1 MAIFS
6 KPVKEGFVLCRQIS
20 NRLLFNGSRVAE
32 IHNNA
37 WSHRKFSILRNLIEF
52 KDHYGGIRGPAKVV
66 ITPQKVLKFSLLL
79 FHFIIKYPER
89 NSKEFNVCRRSDRPI
104 LWTSHTINFSTD
116 RRGEGFSEWT
126 VVRGESASLLTDEGK
141 ESPNEIAVRGEKIF
155 MDIWPTTQNVVETLT
170 AREEFRVHKWRVIMN
185 VYCDVYS

>member
-20 NRLLFNGSRVAE
+20 NRLLSNGSRVAE

-79 FHFIIKYPER
+79 FYFIIKYPER
-89 NSKEFNVCRRSDRPI
+89 NSKEFNVRRRSDRPI
-104 LWTSHTINFSTD
+104 LWTSHIINFSTD
-116 RRGEGFSEWT
+116 RQGEGFSEWPG
-126 VVRGESASLLTDEGK
+126 VRGESASLLTDEGK

-185 VYCDVYS
+185 VYYDVYS